1 MALLYNLGD
10 EVSAS
15 LIGFE
20 KKLIFQYQQALLYSP
35 CVESEFVLQKKK
47 EYDFVFIDFAP
58 NYLNQWEVS
67 QFFPSFFQKA
77 EAKEPALRASVLLIS
92 TEVTEVITNLFNPSP
107 KFAVEMCREAKVLE
121 MLDHFVKS
129 QNGAVTQTSL
139 DNDDMVHLQ
148 NETYQQSLA
157 KILGG

>member
-1 MALLYNLGD
+1 M
-10 EVSAS
+10 
-15 LIGFE
+15 
-20 KKLIFQYQQALLYSP
+20 
-35 CVESEFVLQKKK
+35 
-47 EYDFVFIDFAP
+47 
-58 NYLNQWEVS
+58 
-67 QFFPSFFQKA
+67 
-77 EAKEPALRASVLLIS
+77 LLIS